1 MQEVLRVLKPSGRLL
16 IILESYKKGAH
27 PDWKGMAMKLLR
39 SASLSA
45 NDLMLI
51 ARSANRRK
59 EGLRPAK
66 PYENGSGLPDR
77 TTESASQPSTD
88 VVIFDS
94 GKRWN
99 FARLECKFLLRI
111 KRGQDPE
118 LLERPVQ
125 QRICN
130 S

>member
-1 MQEVLRVLKPSGRLL
+1 MQEVLRVLKPGGTLL

-66 PYENGSGLPDR
+66 P
-77 TTESASQPSTD
+77 
-88 VVIFDS
+88 
-94 GKRWN
+94 
-99 FARLECKFLLRI
+99 
-111 KRGQDPE
+111 
-118 LLERPVQ
+118 
-125 QRICN
+125 
-130 S
+130 

>member
-1 MQEVLRVLKPSGRLL
+1 MQEVLRVLKPGGRLL

-59 EGLRPAK
+59 WAFGPRNPKKMALGYRIE
-66 PYENGSGLPDR
+66 LPNPQ
-77 TTESASQPSTD
+77 ASQAQTSLFSTL
-88 VVIFDS
+88 VNA
-94 GKRWN
+94 GT
-99 FARLECKFLLRI
+99 LLA
-111 KRGQDPE
+111 
-118 LLERPVQ
+118 LSV
-125 QRICN
+125 N
-130 S
+130 SFYV